1 MSKNIILFTL
11 QTFSTTGG
19 IQKMTRTLAYALNQ
33 VATNNNWDFKLW
45 SAYDA
50 NTDLLPQYLPAKN
63 FRGFANRITFTLK
76 AFLKA
81 PKFDIV
87 VISHINMALVGRAI
101 KTINPKCKIWVMAHG
116 IEIWNDLSSNKKWLL
131 KNCNKVI
138 CVSNFTK
145 QQIINKHHIDVAKCE
160 VLNNAL
166 DPFMNLPAAFAK
178 PGYLIDRYNLTAN
191 TPLLF
196 TLTRLN
202 AAEQYKGYEQVIKII
217 GNLKQTF
224 PAIKYIISGKCDDDE
239 KDRINKLIKTYNVE
253 EQVLLT
259 EFVEENELV
268 DHFLMADLFVLPS
281 SNEGFGIVFIE
292 ALACGVPVVCG
303 NIDGSVDAIKNGLLG
318 RAVNPNNLKE
328 LENALNEGLQKPLTE
343 AERKVLQSQCIKY
356 FNTNNYIK
364 NLNDL
369 LINELA
375 N

>member
-1 MSKNIILFTL
+1 MSKNILLFTL

-19 IQKMTRTLAYALNQ
+19 IQKMTRTLAHALNQ
-33 VATNNNWDFKLW
+33 VAIHNNLDFKLW
-45 SAYDA
+45 SAYDKS
-50 NTDLLPQYLPAKN
+50 TDLLAQYLPANN
-63 FRGFANRITFTLK
+63 FTGFANRITFTLK

-81 PKFDIV
+81 PKFDMVI
-87 VISHINMALVGRAI
+87 ISHINMAIVGRAI
-101 KTINPKCKIWVMAHG
+101 KTINPKCKIWIVAHG
-116 IEIWNDLSSNKKWLL
+116 IEIWNDLSANKKWLL
-131 KNCNKVI
+131 KNCDKVI
-138 CVSNFTK
+138 CVSSFTK
-145 QQIINKHHIDVAKCE
+145 QQVVNKHHIDAAKCE

-166 DPFMNLPAAFAK
+166 DPFMNLPDTFSK
-178 PGYLIDRYNLTAN
+178 PQYLIDRYNLTSN

-202 AAEQYKGYEQVIKII
+202 AAEHYKGYEQVIKII

-224 PAIKYIISGKCDDDE
+224 PAVKYIIAGKCDDDE
-239 KDRINKLIKTYNVE
+239 KIRINKIIKAYNVE

-259 EFVEENELV
+259 GFIEESELV
-268 DHFLMADLFVLPS
+268 DHFLMADLFALPS

-292 ALACGVPVVCG
+292 ASACGVPVICG

-343 AERKVLQSQCIKY
+343 AERKELQSQCIKY

-364 NLNDL
+364 NLNNL

>member
-1 MSKNIILFTL
+1 MSKNIMLFTL

-19 IQKMTRTLAYALNQ
+19 IQKMTRTLAHALNQ
-33 VATNNNWDFKLW
+33 VANHNNWNFQLW

-50 NTDLLPQYLPAKN
+50 NTDLLPQYLPANK
-63 FRGFANRITFTLK
+63 FKGFASRITFTLK

-101 KTINPKCKIWVMAHG
+101 KTINPKCKIWVVAHG
-116 IEIWNDLSSNKKWLL
+116 IEVWDELSATKNWLL
-131 KNCNKVI
+131 KNCDKVI

-145 QQIINKHHIDVAKCE
+145 QQVVAKHHIDAAKCE

-166 DPFMNLPAAFAK
+166 DPFMNLPVTFNK
-178 PGYLIDRYNLTAN
+178 PQYLIERYNLTDN

-224 PAIKYIISGKCDDDE
+224 PAIKYIIAGKYDE
-239 KDRINKLIKTYNVE
+239 GEKNRINKLIKTYNVE
-253 EQVLLT
+253 QQVLLT
-259 EFVEENELV
+259 GFVKESELV
-268 DHFLMADLFVLPS
+268 DHFLMTDLFVLPS

-292 ALACGVPVVCG
+292 ALACGLPVVCG
-303 NIDGSVDAIKNGLLG
+303 NVDGSVDAIKNGLLG
-318 RAVNPNNLKE
+318 TAINPNNLAE
-328 LENALNEGLQKPLTE
+328 LENALTEELQKTLTE
-343 AERKVLQSQCIKY
+343 TKRKELQSQCIKY
-356 FNTNNYIK
+356 FNEDNYIQH
-364 NLNDL
+364 LNDL
-369 LINELA
+369 LINEFA

>member
-19 IQKMTRTLAYALNQ
+19 IQKMTRTLAHALNQ
-33 VATNNNWDFKLW
+33 VATHNNWNFNLW
-45 SAYDA
+45 SAYDT

-63 FRGFANRITFTLK
+63 FKGFASRVVFTLK

-81 PKFDIV
+81 PKFDI
-87 VISHINMALVGRAI
+87 IIITHINMALIGRAI
-101 KTINPKCKIWVMAHG
+101 KTINPKCKIWVVAHG
-116 IEIWNDLSSNKKWLL
+116 IEVWNELSPTKKWLL
-131 KNCNKVI
+131 KNCDKII

-145 QQIINKHHIDVAKCE
+145 QQVVTKHHIDAVKCE

-166 DPFMNLPAAFAK
+166 DPFMNLPVTFTK
-178 PGYLIDRYNLTAN
+178 PQYLIERYNLTAN

-217 GNLKQTF
+217 SNLKQTF
-224 PAIKYIISGKCDDDE
+224 PAIKYIIAGKYDE
-239 KDRINKLIKTYNVE
+239 EEKNRINKIIKTYKVE

-259 EFVEENELV
+259 GFVEESELV

-292 ALACGVPVVCG
+292 AMACGLPVVCG
-303 NIDGSVDAIKNGLLG
+303 NVDGSVDAIKNGLLG
-318 RAVNPNNLKE
+318 KSTDPNNLAE
-328 LENALNEGLQKPLTE
+328 LENALTEELQKPLTE
-343 AERKVLQSQCIKY
+343 NMRKELQSQCVHY
-356 FNTNNYIK
+356 FNEDNYIK
-364 NLNDL
+364 NLNNL

-375 N
+375 S

>member
-19 IQKMTRTLAYALNQ
+19 IQKMTRTLAHALNQ
-33 VATNNNWDFKLW
+33 VANHNNWNFELW
-45 SAYDA
+45 SAYDS
-50 NTDLLPQYLPAKN
+50 NTDLLPQYLPANN
-63 FRGFANRITFTLK
+63 FKGFANRITFTLK

-81 PKFDIV
+81 PNFDV
-87 VISHINMALVGRAI
+87 VIISHINMALVGRAI
-101 KTINPKCKIWVMAHG
+101 KTINPKCKIWVVAHG
-116 IEIWNDLSSNKKWLL
+116 IEIWTDLSANKKWLL
-131 KNCNKVI
+131 KNCDKVI

-145 QQIINKHHIDVAKCE
+145 QQVINKHNIDAAKCE

-166 DPFMNLPAAFAK
+166 DPFMNLPVAFTK
-178 PGYLIDRYNLTAN
+178 PSYLLKRYNLTPN

-224 PAIKYIISGKCDDDE
+224 PAIKYIIAGKCDAAE
-239 KDRINKLIKTYNVE
+239 EIRIKKIISTYKVE

-259 EFVEENELV
+259 GFVEESELV

-292 ALACGVPVVCG
+292 ALACGLPVVCG
-303 NIDGSVDAIKNGLLG
+303 NVDGSIDAIKNGLLG
-318 RAVNPNNLKE
+318 RAINPNNLAE
-328 LENALNEGLQKPLTE
+328 LENALTEELQKPLIE
-343 AERKVLQSQCIKY
+343 IMRKQLQTQCIKY
-356 FNTNNYIK
+356 FNEDNYIK

-375 N
+375 Y